1 MTQRWAAVFLVAVGA
16 AIGSFVRDIFHF
28 APAEAQSTSVQNTN
42 PRTTFVAADAIE
54 EIFNPEEAINIAV
67 YEKTHR
73 GVVNISTKSVRAA
86 GFFREAQV
94 EGTGSGSVIDTLG
107 HILTNYHVV
116 EGARDINVTINGD
129 SFPAELIGQDAD
141 NDVAVLKVSAPA
153 EVLHPIELGDSATLQ
168 VGQHIIAIGNPFGL
182 ERTMSDGIIS
192 SLNRQITSKTRRTI
206 KSIIQI
212 DAALNQ
218 GNSGGPL
225 LNSSAQIIGMNT
237 AIATS
242 TGDNAGIGF
251 AIPVNTI
258 RRVVAQLIEN
268 GRVVRPTIGITR
280 VYEATDGLLIVQVTP
295 EGPAD
300 RAGLKGF
307 EIKRQRVRRGPFEYE
322 SEQTDQS
329 KADLIVGIDGE
340 KVKSADDLLSSIETK
355 RAGDKVL
362 LRVIREGMP
371 RDVPVTLGSDE

>member
-1 MTQRWAAVFLVAVGA
+1 MKQRWAAIFLVVMGA
-16 AIGSFVRDIFHF
+16 LLGIFVREFVHF
-28 APAEAQSTSVQNTN
+28 APAKAQSPGEQVSAQSESMLS
-42 PRTTFVAADAIE
+42 PHE
-54 EIFNPEEAINIAV
+54 PQEIYNPEEAINVAV

-73 GVVNISTKSVRAA
+73 GVVNISTKSVRANL
-86 GFFREAQV
+86 FRETAV

-107 HILTNYHVV
+107 HILTNFHVV
-116 EGARDINVTINGD
+116 EGARDIAVTINGD
-129 SFPAELIGQDAD
+129 SYPAELIGHDAN
-141 NDVAVLKVSAPA
+141 NDIAVLKVAAPSS
-153 EVLHPIELGDSATLQ
+153 VLHPIELGDSSKLR
-168 VGQHIIAIGNPFGL
+168 VGQHILAIGNPFGL

-192 SLNRQITSKTRRTI
+192 SLNRQITSRSRHTI

-258 RRVVAQLIEN
+258 RRVAVQLIQN

-280 VYEATDGLLIVQVTP
+280 VYEAPDGLLIVQVTP

-300 RAGLKGF
+300 NAGLKGA
-307 EIKRQRVRRGPFEYE
+307 ETVRRRNRLGIFE
-322 SEQTDQS
+322 SETLDS
-329 KADLIVGIDGE
+329 DLSTADLIVGIDGE
-340 KVKSADDLLSSIETK
+340 RVKSADDLLSAIETK
-355 RAGDKVL
+355 RAGDKVI
-362 LRVIREGMP
+362 LRVVREGTP
-371 RDVPVTLGSDE
+371 RDAAVILGSDE